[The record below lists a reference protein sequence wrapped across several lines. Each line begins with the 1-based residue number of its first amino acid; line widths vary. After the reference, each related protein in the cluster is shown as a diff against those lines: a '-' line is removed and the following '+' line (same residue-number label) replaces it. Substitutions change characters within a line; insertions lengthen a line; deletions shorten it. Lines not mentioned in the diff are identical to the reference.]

1 MATQFDPSW
10 LPSTV
15 AQSTAALVAIVGGF
29 MVSRFVSIDS
39 EMTGARR
46 RLEEAEERHRVA
58 SEQRDQ
64 IQAGITRRS
73 AREYLTDE
81 LRIDT
86 LIVSE
91 TIPSAADLL
100 AAEDSSTLSV
110 EELRPYVVEA
120 FEAVLEARRIAQR
133 LPEKTQL
140 PGWTTA
146 RRIRKIPVDDWDLI
160 RHRAYD
166 EVVER
171 KEAAARS
178 REEQA
183 ARKNDPFGLSSLK
196 IPIPTF
202 QVPAL
207 RLPIV
212 ARDRS
217 RMDRLRDQRE
227 QSDRDV
233 ALSGAEVAL
242 ARRAVDAI
250 GRPRGLVWTLSV
262 LTVLAVLGMVI
273 PVIELWGEPLAGDA
287 IDRMVTLVCFMV
299 GLAML
304 LGYLWIYAYVLWRRQ
319 RTSGVSASTPPG
331 GAARRT

>member
-46 RLEEAEERHRVA
+46 RLEEAEQRHAVA
-58 SEQRDQ
+58 SEQKDQ
-64 IQAGITRRS
+64 IQAAITRRL
-73 AREYLTDE
+73 ARDFLTDAR
-81 LRIDT
+81 RIDA
-86 LIVSE
+86 LIASE
-91 TIPSAADLL
+91 TIPAAADLL
-100 AAEDSSTLSV
+100 ATEDTTLSIA
-110 EELRPYVVEA
+110 ELQPHVVEA
-120 FEAVLEARRIAQR
+120 FEAVEEARRIAER
-133 LPEKTQL
+133 EPDAKDL

-146 RRIRKIPVDDWDLI
+146 RRAARVSRDDWDPI
-160 RHRAYD
+160 RSCAYD
-166 EVVER
+166 KIVER
-171 KEAAARS
+171 KNAAARS
-178 REEQA
+178 REEREA
-183 ARKNDPFGLSSLK
+183 HKNNPLAFRFG
-196 IPIPTF
+196 
-202 QVPAL
+202 VPAL
-207 RLPIV
+207 TVPPFRARLPIV

-250 GRPRGLVWTLSV
+250 GRPRGLVWSLCV
-262 LTVLAVLGMVI
+262 LTVLAALGLVI

-287 IDRMVTLVCFMV
+287 TDRLVTLVCFIV
-299 GLAML
+299 GLALL
-304 LGYLWIYAYVLWRRQ
+304 LGYFWIYAFVLWRHRDHL
-319 RTSGVSASTPPG
+319 
-331 GAARRT
+331 